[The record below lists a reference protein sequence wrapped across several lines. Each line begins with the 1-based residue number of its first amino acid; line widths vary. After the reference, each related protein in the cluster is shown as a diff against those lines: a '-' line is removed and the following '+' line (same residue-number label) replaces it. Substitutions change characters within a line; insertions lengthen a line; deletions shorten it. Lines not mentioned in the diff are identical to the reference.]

1 MRRGWGGWGA
11 LLLVLVLALAAASPG
26 VPAAAD
32 TADEIARRIAEL
44 ERELG
49 EVEAGIDDVEQSVD
63 ANLEVLAAT
72 EQQLAVAR
80 RDLTTVQV
88 DLEAARIRLALATEE
103 VTAGERRLAGVE
115 SRMALLEAQLSAIR
129 AEILDASLSLERRA
143 VDLYVS
149 FFSAGRWAVL
159 QQSSLV
165 ELTLGRAYGG
175 DLLAE
180 ADQEL
185 RDLHALDQ
193 DRVEK
198 EALLERE
205 RAAAAEQLVLLEER
219 REQQAAELWEVE
231 RLRLAGQSSVT
242 EVEDLIDGVQ
252 LQIQAYLQEKEGLLD
267 DAARLG
273 REIAYRKVLLKR
285 ALRPGRLAW
294 PADGLI
300 TSGFGWR
307 IHPILNRRIFHNG
320 IDLDSPRGTPVRA
333 AGDGRV
339 ILAQSWSGFGNTVV
353 IQHGGDVTTV
363 YGHLSRFGTSAGNDV
378 REGNVIGYVGCTGLC
393 TGPHLHFEVR
403 EAGAAVNPLKYL
415 QG

>member
-1 MRRGWGGWGA
+1 MI
-11 LLLVLVLALAAASPG
+11 LAVAAASSG
-26 VPAAAD
+26 VPVAAD

-44 ERELG
+44 ERELE
-49 EVEAGIDDVEQSVD
+49 EVQAGIADVELSVD

-72 EQQLAVAR
+72 EQDLAVAR
-80 RDLTTVQV
+80 RNLTTVEV
-88 DLEAARIRLALATEE
+88 DLQAARVRLALAGEE
-103 VTAGERRLAGVE
+103 VAAGERRLAGVE
-115 SRMALLEAQLSAIR
+115 SRISLLESQLAGIR
-129 AEILDASLSLERRA
+129 AQIIDTTLSIERRA
-143 VDLYVS
+143 VDLYVG

-159 QQSSLV
+159 QQDNLV
-165 ELTLGRAYGG
+165 DLTLGRAYGG

-185 RDLHALDQ
+185 RDLYALDQ
-193 DRVEK
+193 DRVSK
-198 EALLERE
+198 EALLEGE
-205 RAAAAEQLVLLEER
+205 KTLATEELVRLEEH
-219 REQQAAELWEVE
+219 REQQSAELWEVE
-231 RLRLAGQSSVT
+231 RLRVEGQSSVDV
-242 EVEDLIDGVQ
+242 VEELIDGVQ

-267 DAARLG
+267 DAEALG
-273 REIAYRKVLLKR
+273 REIAYRKVLLTR
-285 ALRPGRLAW
+285 ALRPGRLGW

-307 IHPILNRRIFHNG
+307 THPILNRRIFHNG
-320 IDLDSPRGTPVRA
+320 IDLDSPYGTPIRA

-353 IQHGGDVTTV
+353 IQHGGDVTTI
-363 YGHLSRFGTSAGNDV
+363 YGHMSRFGASVGNDV

-403 EAGAAVNPLKYL
+403 EGGVPVDPLRYL

>member
-1 MRRGWGGWGA
+1 MKRGWGGWGA
-11 LLLVLVLALAAASPG
+11 LLLVLVVAAVSPG
-26 VPAAAD
+26 LPAAAD

-44 ERELG
+44 ERELE
-49 EVEAGIDDVEQSVD
+49 EVQTGIEDVELSVD
-63 ANLEVLAAT
+63 ANLDVLAAT
-72 EQQLAVAR
+72 EQDLAVAR
-80 RDLTTVQV
+80 RRLTTVEV
-88 DLEAARIRLALATEE
+88 ELEAARVRLALAGQE
-103 VTAGERRLAGVE
+103 VAAGERRIAGVE
-115 SRMALLEAQLSAIR
+115 SRMALLEAQLAGIR
-129 AEILDASLSLERRA
+129 ADILAATLSLERRA

-159 QQSSLV
+159 QQDNLV
-165 ELTLGRAYGG
+165 DLTLGRAYGG

-193 DRVEK
+193 DRAQK
-198 EALLERE
+198 ESLLERE
-205 RAAAAEQLVLLEER
+205 RAVAAEELVVLEEHR
-219 REQQAAELWEVE
+219 QQQSAELWEVE
-231 RLRLAGQSSVT
+231 RLRIEGQSSVT
-242 EVEDLIDGVQ
+242 AVEELLDGVQ

-267 DAARLG
+267 DAERLG
-273 REIAYRKVLLKR
+273 REIAYRKVLLTR
-285 ALRPGRLAW
+285 ALRPGSLAW
-294 PADGLI
+294 PTDGLI

-307 IHPILNRRIFHNG
+307 THPILNRRIFHNG
-320 IDLDSPRGTPVRA
+320 IDLDSPHGSPVRA

-353 IQHGGDVTTV
+353 IQHGGDVTSI
-363 YGHLSRFGTSAGNDV
+363 YGHLSRFGTSVGQDV

-403 EAGAAVNPLKYL
+403 EDGAPVNPLKYL

>member
-1 MRRGWGGWGA
+1 MKRGWGGMGA
-11 LLLVLVLALAAASPG
+11 LVLVLAVAAVSPG
-26 VPAAAD
+26 IPASAD

-44 ERELG
+44 ERELE
-49 EVEAGIDDVEQSVD
+49 EVQAGIEDVELSVD
-63 ANLEVLAAT
+63 ANLDVLAAT
-72 EQQLAVAR
+72 EQDLAVAR
-80 RDLTTVQV
+80 RRLTTVEV
-88 DLEAARIRLALATEE
+88 DLEAARVRLALAGQE
-103 VTAGERRLAGVE
+103 VAAGERRIAGVE
-115 SRMALLEAQLSAIR
+115 SRMALLEAQLVGIR
-129 AEILDASLSLERRA
+129 AEILDATLSLERRA
-143 VDLYVS
+143 VDLYVG

-159 QQSSLV
+159 QQENLV
-165 ELTLGRAYGG
+165 DLTLGRAYGG

-193 DRVEK
+193 DRMQK

-205 RAAAAEQLVLLEER
+205 RAGAAQELVLLEEH
-219 REQQAAELWEVE
+219 REQQSAELWEVE
-231 RLRLAGQSSVT
+231 RLRIEGQSSVT
-242 EVEDLIDGVQ
+242 AVEELLDGVQ

-267 DAARLG
+267 DAERLG
-273 REIAYRKVLLKR
+273 REIAYRKVLLTR

-307 IHPILNRRIFHNG
+307 THPILNRRIFHNG
-320 IDLDSPRGTPVRA
+320 IDLDSPHGTPVRA

-353 IQHGGDVTTV
+353 IQHGGDVTSI
-363 YGHLSRFGTSAGNDV
+363 YGHLSRFGTSVGRDV

-403 EAGAAVNPLKYL
+403 EDGTPVNPLKYL